1 MMRRHPRHVEAIA
14 GLRKLRSRATL
25 ACCLA
30 VAAAFAAVG
39 CASSSSSSSPAQSA
53 MSAANEAAMQNPNL
67 DLGTSL
73 YGEHAP
79 DIKLVNQFGQPMSL
93 SQFRGRVVILA
104 FSDSECTT
112 VCPLTTQ
119 SMVLAK
125 ELLGKAGESVQ
136 LLGVD
141 ANPDAT
147 KVSDVMAYSR
157 AHDMVNQWDFLT
169 GSSAQLKAVWKSYNI
184 EVQIEAG
191 QIDHTPALYVINSR
205 GILEKLYLT
214 TMAYSSVTQS
224 AQVLATEVA
233 GLLPSHPKLSSIESL
248 ATIPPEDPT
257 ATVSLPAALPAANGT
272 AATVALGPGKAR
284 LVVFFAT
291 WLSETSDLSA
301 EMTALNSYAK
311 TAAKSHLPP
320 LTAVDETVTEPSEAA
335 VGSYLRTLGP
345 LDYPVAL
352 DKTGRV
358 ADGYGVQDQPWLA
371 LVNAAG
377 KITWQHDGWV
387 PLPALEKAAAAHP

>member
-1 MMRRHPRHVEAIA
+1 M
-14 GLRKLRSRATL
+14 
-25 ACCLA
+25 CCLA
-30 VAAAFAAVG
+30 VAVAFAAAG
-39 CASSSSSSSPAQSA
+39 CASSSSSSSTPSG

-169 GSSAQLKAVWKSYNI
+169 GSTAQLKAVWKSYNI

-191 QIDHTPALYVINSR
+191 QIDHTPALYVINQQ

-233 GLLPSHPKLSSIESL
+233 ALLPSHPKLSSIESL
-248 ATIPPEDPT
+248 ATIPAQTP
-257 ATVSLPAALPAANGT
+257 ASTVSLPAAIPAADDKTGT
-272 AATVALGPGKAR
+272 VTLGPGKAR

-291 WLSETSDLSA
+291 WLTETSDLSA
-301 EMTALNSYAK
+301 EMSALNSYAK
-311 TAAKSHLPP
+311 TAAKSHLPA

-335 VGSYLRTLGP
+335 VTSYLRTLGP

-352 DKTGRV
+352 DKSGRV
-358 ADGYGVQDQPWLA
+358 ADGYGVQDQPWLV
-371 LVNAAG
+371 LVNPAG

-387 PLPALEKAAAAHP
+387 PLSAIEKAAAAHP